1 MLQDLFLALDWA
13 LFFLVGLVFCLTVLD
28 EIRGVAGSPFLVIP
42 SPYYFS
48 YWNKKGSTKIKRPE
62 TEMEKKKRN
71 IIPRG
76 TGPFMGPTLKGRVC
90 AMQAVGGEDARV
102 DPTAILHRAR
112 NQSAAPN

>member
-28 EIRGVAGSPFLVIP
+28 EIRGVAGSPFLVVP
-42 SPYYFS
+42 SHIFS
-48 YWNKKGSTKIKRPE
+48 FWNKNKHRQNQEARNRDGKE
-62 TEMEKKKRN
+62 KRN

-76 TGPFMGPTLKGRVC
+76 TGSFMGPTLKGRVC